1 MKVCLTSYAALFLSV
16 YFTDLSKR
24 VKLKEGSK
32 GHILLFILTEIMK
45 ALKIT
50 EMTKIVFFKG
60 FPLSMTL
67 HLSKCARN

>member
-16 YFTDLSKR
+16 YFTDLAKR
-24 VKLKEGSK
+24 VKLKKGSK

-60 FPLSMTL
+60 FTLSMTL